1 MGMFGFGKNL
11 EKKLGEH
18 QQQVLDALNALPLP
32 GICDH
37 LVDDRVVEGL
47 RTDKSEDGKER
58 VVVELVLPTLA
69 LQGRDA
75 FEAGVVKAVKAV
87 LDPAVGGDVEVF
99 LDVTSDVRPAIAQE
113 AGKGGIPGVANI
125 LLVASGKGGVGKST
139 VASNLAVSLA
149 QLGCRVGLL
158 DADIYGPSA
167 PTMFGIA
174 DGTRPGTVPSSDPAR
189 PLLAPLERHGVKLM
203 SIGFLVDMSTPMVW
217 RGPMI
222 ASAAMQLFKD
232 VQWGELDYLVVDM
245 PPGTGD
251 VQLTIS
257 QQVVVAGSVIV
268 STPQDVAL
276 ADVIRA
282 KAMFDKVAIP
292 CLGVVENMSFFV
304 CDSCNK
310 RHEIFFHGGAKA
322 AAERMRVPFLGE
334 IPIEPG
340 VVDGGDHGDPVVHK
354 HPTSRSAAAFL
365 DVARAVA
372 TSLAKMAF
380 DNPGAL
386 GGPSITITGG
396 SLRGGEKKAKKA
408 GLPVVS

>member
-1 MGMFGFGKNL
+1 MFGFGKKNSDL
-11 EKKLGEH
+11 DKRLAEK
-18 QQQVLDALNALPLP
+18 QAAVLAALNALPCP

-37 LVDDRVVEGL
+37 LVDDRILEAISAGK
-47 RTDKSEDGKER
+47 DEDGNGR
-58 VVVELVLPTLA
+58 VIVELVLPTMA
-69 LQGRDA
+69 LKGRAALEASVVTAVQG
-75 FEAGVVKAVKAV
+75 V
-87 LDPAVGGDVEVF
+87 LGAEVPVH
-99 LDVTSDVRPAIAQE
+99 LEVTSEVKPVVHQE
-113 AGKGGIPGVANI
+113 AGKNTLPGIQNVI
-125 LLVASGKGGVGKST
+125 LVASGKGGVGKST
-139 VASNLAVSLA
+139 VASNLAVALA
-149 QLGCRVGLL
+149 QLGCKVGLL

-174 DGTRPGTVPSSDPAR
+174 DGTRPGTVPSADPNR

-232 VQWGELDYLVVDM
+232 VMWGELDYLVVDM

-292 CLGVVENMSFFV
+292 CLGVVENMSYFI
-304 CDSCNK
+304 CDGCSK

-334 IPIEPG
+334 IPIEAG
-340 VVDGGDHGDPVVHK
+340 IVDGGDHGVPVVQK
-354 HPTSRSAAAFL
+354 HPESQSAKAFL
-365 DVARAVA
+365 DVAREVA

-380 DNPGAL
+380 DNPEAL
-386 GGPSITITGG
+386 GGPTISITGG
-396 SLRGGEKKAKKA
+396 SLRGGETKKPKK